1 VIGTAGLDGRAAGP
15 APLPLRTRV
24 AAGAGGA
31 VAGLSRVLGRGR
43 GSVIGGRAILAL
55 DPHALEHLA
64 QGRAV
69 ALVTGTNGKTT
80 TTSLL
85 KAALATRA
93 PIVTNVLGANLP
105 AGLAAALAA
114 EPAVAT
120 AALEVDEAWLGRVVE
135 ATAPKVAILLN
146 LSRDQ
151 LDRNNEV
158 RRLSAA
164 WRSVFAGRSGT
175 DVVANADDP
184 LVAWAAMTA
193 PHVTWVGAGQPW
205 TADAAGCP
213 SCGGRILFADEGWAC
228 SGCDF
233 RRPEL
238 DIWLEGD
245 AVVTATGGRFPLH
258 LALPGRANRAN
269 AAMAAAAAACFGVPA
284 VTALAAMT
292 ATDQVAGRYRTV
304 TVGTTRARLLLA
316 KNPAGW
322 LEMFDLLASAPTPV
336 VIAINAR
343 IADGKDP
350 SWLWDVP
357 FERLQGRVVVATGER
372 SRDLAI
378 RLLYAEVE
386 HRHEPDLIAAIH
398 LARAPEVDVVANYT
412 SFQQLS
418 ARVDRGG

>member
-1 VIGTAGLDGRAAGP
+1 MDALRLDASGTGP
-15 APLPLRTRV
+15 VLPLRTRAAASAGAAV
-24 AAGAGGA
+24 AA
-31 VAGLSRVLGRGR
+31 LSRRMGRGS

-55 DPHALEHLA
+55 DPRALQRLA
-64 QGRAV
+64 QGRAI

-85 KAALATRA
+85 RAALATRG
-93 PIVTNVLGANLP
+93 PVVTNVLGANLP

-114 EPAVAT
+114 APGVTT
-120 AALEVDEAWLGRVVE
+120 AALEVDEAWLGRMVDVTE
-135 ATAPKVAILLN
+135 PKVAVLLN

-158 RRLSAA
+158 RRLSSA
-164 WRSVFAGRSGT
+164 WRTVLAGRT
-175 DVVANADDP
+175 ETHVVANADDP
-184 LVAWAAMTA
+184 LVAWAASSA
-193 PHVTWVGAGQPW
+193 PHITWVGAGQPW

-213 SCGGRILFADEGWAC
+213 SCGGRIHFADGDWAC
-228 SGCDF
+228 EACDF
-233 RRPEL
+233 RRPL
-238 DIWLEGD
+238 VDIWFD
-245 AVVTATGGRFPLH
+245 DTAVVTATGGRFPLH
-258 LALPGRANRAN
+258 LGLPGRANRSN
-269 AAMAAAAAACFGVPA
+269 ATMAMAAADCFGVPP
-284 VTALAAMT
+284 VSALAAMT
-292 ATDQVAGRYRTV
+292 TTDQVAGRYRTV

-322 LEMFDLLASAPTPV
+322 LEVFDLLAPSPTPV

-343 IADGKDP
+343 VADGKDP

-357 FERLQGRVVVATGER
+357 FERLRGRLVVATGER
-372 SRDLAI
+372 GRDLAV

-418 ARVDRGG
+418 ARVERAR